1 MFVFI
6 NYITMKKIL
15 VIIVVFLTGFCTA
28 QTSEFIGGEY
38 IFPVSDQDC
47 LSNFERQQIH
57 TEINTNRQILEQ
69 QGILKTAA
77 QRAQMPLVHPQFIWP
92 VTKNPSAPYSN
103 IWSISNHVDHNLSYP
118 NQVQD
123 YNCGNRTYDTSGGY
137 NHSGIDIY
145 TWPFSWYSFQNNYGW
160 VIAAANGVIIAK
172 SNGNFDMNCSMGSGN
187 WNAVYIQHS
196 DGSVAW
202 YGHLK
207 SGSLTSKP
215 IGSTVIAGE
224 FLGVIGSSGSS
235 TGPHLHFEVYN
246 SPNQLVDT
254 YSGPCNNWTSST
266 DSWWL
271 SQKPYQ
277 DPKINAVLTHSAPPV
292 FNTCPQTETTNLSNT
307 FDSGSMVY
315 AAFYL
320 ADQLSGTSGTLQLKR
335 PNASIAVSIPI
346 NFNTS
351 YSSSYWYLPF
361 NSDMFNQSGTWTL
374 SLTYLGNTVNHTFS
388 YGALGIQDFADA
400 FAVFPNP
407 ANDILNIQSK
417 KSLVIDKVQL
427 YDMTGKQVYHNNG
440 ETTVDIRALSGG
452 IYMLNITSGDVVY
465 KSKVVKN

>member
-1 MFVFI
+1 MRK
-6 NYITMKKIL
+6 YLL
-15 VIIVVFLTGFCTA
+15 VIAVVFVSGFCKA
-28 QTSEFIGGEY
+28 QTSEAIGGEY
-38 IFPVSDQDC
+38 KFPTSEVDC
-47 LSNFERQQIH
+47 LSDVERQQIH
-57 TEINTNRQILEQ
+57 AEISNNRQLLEE
-69 QGILKTAA
+69 QGILKTAS
-77 QRAQMPLVHPQFIWP
+77 QRTQSPLAHPLFIWP

-103 IWSISNHVDHNLSYP
+103 VWSISNHVDHNLSYP

-137 NHSGIDIY
+137 NHAGIDIY

-160 VIAAANGVIIAK
+160 VIAAADGVIVAK
-172 SNGNFDMNCSMGSGN
+172 SDGNYDMNCSMGSGT

-196 DGSVAW
+196 DGSIAW

-207 SGSLTSKP
+207 SGSLTQKS
-215 IGSTVIAGE
+215 IGETVVAGE
-224 FLGVIGSSGSS
+224 FLGAIGSSGSS
-235 TGPHLHFEVYN
+235 TGPHLHFEVYT
-246 SPNQLVDT
+246 SSYELVDT
-254 YSGPCNNWTSST
+254 YTGQCNTWSSSN

-271 SQKPYQ
+271 NQKPYQ

-307 FDSGSMVY
+307 FSNGSMVY
-315 AAFYL
+315 GAFYL
-320 ADQLSGTSGTLQLKR
+320 ADQLTGTSGTFQLKR
-335 PNASIAVSIPI
+335 PDGSIASSVVKNFI
-346 NFNTS
+346 NS
-351 YSSSYWYLPF
+351 YTSSYWYWSYYP
-361 NSDMFNQSGTWTL
+361 NTFNQNGIWTFT
-374 SLTYLGNTVNHTFS
+374 LTYLGNSVSHSFQ
-388 YGALGIQDFADA
+388 YGTLGIEDFADA